1 MMRWLFNPNMQDSR
15 LCSYHNFRNVC
26 FTFPASHNASGGKR
40 MWPLHL
46 FVLMHLRKQKNR
58 RPNNSIWNKTP
69 RLQQHLGGGLQLLL
83 GRIEVG
89 FLKFQSAFNRAVAFS
104 FRYRLFLS
112 MWNMSS
118 KQVAEENTCYWWTN
132 NSFQRT
138 GNQSTICR
146 RLLPFFCFF
155 SSRSW
160 PILHFA
166 LCIYL
171 HCICSGGQ
179 VAIHHNW
186 RHLQLSAIA
195 IQA

>member
-1 MMRWLFNPNMQDSR
+1 MILQSKCTGQYTVYVDYYICM
-15 LCSYHNFRNVC
+15 CVSYFLLH
-26 FTFPASHNASGGKR
+26 HKASGGKR

-46 FVLMHLRKQKNR
+46 FVLMHLRKQKNG
-58 RPNNSIWNKTP
+58 RPGHSIWHKTP
-69 RLQQHLGGGLQLLL
+69 WLQQHLGGGLQLLL

-89 FLKFQSAFNRAVAFS
+89 FLEFQSAFNIAVAFS

-155 SSRSW
+155 
-160 PILHFA
+160 PAVPGQFCILHFA
-166 LCIYL
+166 YIYTAYAAVVKL
-171 HCICSGGQ
+171 QFITIGGSC
-179 VAIHHNW
+179 NY
-186 RHLQLSAIA
+186 RPLQ
-195 IQA
+195 